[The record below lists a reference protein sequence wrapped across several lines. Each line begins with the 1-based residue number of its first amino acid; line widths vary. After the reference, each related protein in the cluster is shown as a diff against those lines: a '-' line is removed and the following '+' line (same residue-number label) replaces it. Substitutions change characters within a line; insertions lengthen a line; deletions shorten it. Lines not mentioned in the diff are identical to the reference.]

1 MVKFNSY
8 KKGRMD
14 RRKFIANMLA
24 SSPAALILS
33 TKPVNLLF
41 GARPSNLL
49 VSMSRSEEEVPY
61 VIFED
66 DFDSDSDGPA
76 ALCMLLELEAA
87 GECKILACGT
97 SETQEYAT
105 ATMEANLHYF
115 GRGDIPLGSFR
126 DDLRPIDPD
135 STKLYDEPLFSQYMA
150 ADEFNYGHTRR
161 HFRDYPDAVE
171 VYVNALNA
179 LPEGA
184 RAKLI
189 IGGGQTNLAELL
201 KDHPDV
207 VRQRVSELH
216 FMGGMNN
223 PDDPEEKW
231 QMDSNL
237 SNTDPFSTKYVAEN
251 WPSEIPMYVADTF
264 LGLRVP
270 FMRPAIRAQLSD
282 LHPAK
287 RIHLLYRLGWEL
299 PHGNALDLMSVITAV
314 RGFINL
320 NGVDIIKQRGTLE
333 VHPTTGLHRFISSPG
348 GPHIILRRNTDNE
361 TSNRLAD
368 YIDDILLLSG
378 GDAGDGVFRDEFL
391 AERGNDK
398 SETLQT
404 RRGWTK
410 AGAADSDT
418 LIDASDASNLY
429 SKKARY
435 VQFNGN
441 SDTAPYNVQVKD
453 FGSKDV
459 RVRARVMV
467 TQAGGYVG
475 LCVRSDTGDNA
486 LGLNM
491 RLQPGSRGLRLYNND
506 MPLDQVR
513 TLDPAHDFAIN
524 TWYTIDLQV
533 TGDKLV
539 GRLCSDYNGRTLLEQ
554 VELTLPGI
562 DDRRWAGLIARDTG
576 ERASWF
582 QKGVSMGRGMRARTI
597 IALDDQDWIE
607 CAGSRNI
614 VLL

>member
-1 MVKFNSY
+1 
-8 KKGRMD
+8 MD
-14 RRKFIANMLA
+14 RRTFINNMLA
-24 SSPAALILS
+24 LSPGALLLGV
-33 TKPVNLLF
+33 KPATLLL
-41 GARPSNLL
+41 GARPVALL
-49 VSMSRSEEEVPY
+49 GSSTRSVGEVPY

-87 GECKILACGT
+87 GECKIIACGT

-105 ATMEANLHYF
+105 ATMAANLHYF

-126 DDLRPIDPD
+126 DDLRPIDPE
-135 STKLYDEPLFSQYMA
+135 STKLYDVPLFTQYMA

-179 LPEGA
+179 LPAGA
-184 RAKLI
+184 KAKLI

-201 KDHPDV
+201 KDYPDV
-207 VRQRVSELH
+207 VRERVSELH
-216 FMGGMNN
+216 VMGGMNN

-251 WPSEIPMYVADTF
+251 WPHEIPMYIADTF

-314 RGFINL
+314 RGFTNL

-333 VHPTTGLHRFISSPG
+333 VHPTTGLHRFISTPD
-348 GPHIILRRNTDNE
+348 GPHTILRRNTDRE
-361 TSNRLAD
+361 TSHKLAD
-368 YIDDILLLSG
+368 YIDDILLLRG
-378 GDAGDGVFRDEFL
+378 GDAGDGIFRDEFL

-410 AGAADSDT
+410 AGVADSNT
-418 LIDASDASNLY
+418 LIDASDTSNLY
-429 SKKARY
+429 SEKARY

-441 SDTAPYNVQVKD
+441 SDTTPFNVQVKD
-453 FGSKDV
+453 FGSKDI

-467 TQAGGYVG
+467 TQPDGYAG
-475 LCVRSDTGDNA
+475 LCVRSDAGANA
-486 LGLNM
+486 RGLNM
-491 RLQPGSRGLRLYNND
+491 RIQPGSQGLRLYNND
-506 MPLDQVR
+506 SLLAQAR
-513 TLDPAHDFAIN
+513 TLEPAHAFAIN

-533 TGDKLV
+533 VGDQLI

-554 VELTLPGI
+554 VEVTLPNI
-562 DDRRWAGLIARDTG
+562 DDRRWAGLIARDKG

-582 QKGVSMGRGMRARTI
+582 QKGVR
-597 IALDDQDWIE
+597 QPK
-607 CAGSRNI
+607 
-614 VLL
+614 